1 MVFAAI
7 QTHFII
13 ALPPVC
19 HVLTASSPLTKMLVV
34 LTMKINHDVKQI
46 YV

>member
-1 MVFAAI
+1 MVFAAT

-19 HVLTASSPLTKMLVV
+19 HVLTARNPLSKMLVEF
-34 LTMKINHDVKQI
+34 TRKINHDVKQTYI
-46 YV
+46 